1 MSVQMTD
8 EEFLKIP
15 IRELLPQCD
24 PFVMVSQLLH
34 YDEVVTRTRFYVS
47 ADNIFCQRGVFSP
60 CGMVEN
66 IAQTCAA
73 RIGYINKYIL
83 HRDID
88 IGFIGAIR
96 SLTFHALPEVGETIE
111 TSIEILSSAFGMSLA
126 KAEIRDAMGHLL
138 ADGEMKISLK
148 EA

>member
-1 MSVQMTD
+1 MTD
-8 EEFLKIP
+8 KEFLEIP
-15 IRELLPQCD
+15 IREILPQRD
-24 PFVMVSQLLH
+24 PFVMISHLLH
-34 YDEVVTRTRFYVS
+34 YDEVVTRTRFLVT
-47 ADNIFCQRGVFSP
+47 ADNLFCQGGVFSP

-96 SLTFHALPEVGETIE
+96 SLTFHALPAVGQTIE
-111 TSIEILSSAFGMSLA
+111 TSIVILSSAFGMSLA
-126 KAEIRDAMGHLL
+126 KAEIRDSEGALL